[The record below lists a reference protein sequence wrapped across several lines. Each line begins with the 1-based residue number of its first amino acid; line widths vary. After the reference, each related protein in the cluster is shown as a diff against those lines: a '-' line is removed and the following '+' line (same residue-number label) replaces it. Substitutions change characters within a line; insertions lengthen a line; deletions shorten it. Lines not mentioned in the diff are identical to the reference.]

1 MRLLCQY
8 EGFLFRLEAWQR
20 GGYLK
25 RDLAS
30 IDKVEKE
37 AFELDRISITEIFP
51 KARKGKRNHYDST
64 IPVPERMR

>member
-1 MRLLCQY
+1 MKAFYSDWRP
-8 EGFLFRLEAWQR
+8 GR
-20 GGYLK
+20 GEDTL
-25 RDLAS
+25 REIIAS